1 MKNTVDYQKPD
12 IKALF
17 FDIDGTL
24 VSFKSQTVP
33 VSAVN
38 AIRQAQEK
46 GIKAFIATGRS
57 AFQIPFLGGLR
68 FDGYIT
74 QNGVYC
80 ITDTNEVILKHPVPK
95 EDIEAIIRY
104 LDEKMLFPCSFMT
117 KDEIAI
123 NYISPKVEAL
133 SKMVNVPLPHV
144 KDLRKIAENDVFQVN
159 VYVNE
164 EQEKVLMREVFVHCE
179 PSRWNP
185 LFADINAMGYSK
197 QTGIDKFLEHYHFSP
212 EETMAFGDGGNDIS
226 MLKHAGI
233 GVAMGNAMDEVKA
246 AADYVTSP
254 VDDDGIRNALQH
266 YGVI

>member
-1 MKNTVDYQKPD
+1 MKNTVTNRKPA

-24 VSFKSQTVP
+24 VSFRSHTVP
-33 VSAVN
+33 PSAVG

-46 GIKAFIATGRS
+46 GIRAFIATGRS
-57 AFQIPFLGGLR
+57 AFQIPDLGGLH

-80 ITDTNEVILKHPVPK
+80 ITDTEEVILKNPVPQ
-95 EDIEAIIRY
+95 EDIEALLRY
-104 LDEKMLFPCSFMT
+104 LDEKMLFPCSLMT
-117 KDEIAI
+117 GDEIAI

-133 SKMVNVPLPHV
+133 SKMVNVPLPQV
-144 KDLRKIAENDVFQVN
+144 KDLRKVAEKEVFQVN

-185 LFADINAMGYSK
+185 LFADINAAGFSK
-197 QTGIDKFLEHYHFSP
+197 RTGIDKFLEHYHFHP
-212 EETMAFGDGGNDIS
+212 EETMAFGDGGNDIA
-226 MLKHAGI
+226 MLKHVGI
-233 GVAMGNAMDEVKA
+233 GVAMGNAMEEVKA
-246 AADYVTSP
+246 VADYVTSP
-254 VDDDGIRNALQH
+254 VDDDGIRNALQ
-266 YGVI
+266 YCGII